1 MKRKAKITG
10 KSRVRAAASAARPC
24 AMACGK
30 ASMHQATVRASARGA
45 AAGASGCGAADR
57 PSGVAA
63 PVRAPAE
70 EAAEREFREWIRR
83 YEPVERAVYAERERR
98 EASRRRRAAERRRA
112 FGDLC
117 EMTEGLAAFA
127 ERNGVTLEE
136 ARRRLRRIRPF
147 HPSLALPY
155 MLLTDA
161 WTGLAAMR
169 RLLTRRIDRAKHE
182 AVRPAY
188 YAQERA
194 RRQALAAERRK
205 VRMRHTLS
213 PCPTR
218 LEILDAW
225 TKVKDS
231 PEALLRFGSLMEDLE
246 CYVDNS
252 LRRTEDDVIIGRSPG
267 IKGWLQ
273 LESPA
278 LYLKYKTVMAYK
290 AAAKRMRQVLDIRDP
305 LPLAA
310 ALPGEGSTTDHGA
323 DEIKG
328 RENGE
333 QGTAAAKAMAVESG
347 NGGRETAAA
356 KAMAVESGNGE
367 RRMGN
372 GERGKMSGEGD
383 VAQDG
388 RKAMDEAGKTEEDAR
403 KVMDGQ
409 AGTGGNARMAMGEA
423 DGLEALRARAV
434 CAEVLAGIGG
444 GHGMT
449 TALLRRLGA
458 LTDPER
464 VEDANMLADWREKY
478 RRKITVRTKSA
489 WGRRLKW
496 TG

>member
-1 MKRKAKITG
+1 MKGKAKIAER
-10 KSRVRAAASAARPC
+10 SRACGAASAARPR
-24 AMACGK
+24 ATVGPK
-30 ASMHQATVRASARGA
+30 ASMRQKGALPSGGTASARTASPAAPAHLARVSSPADPPSAPA
-45 AAGASGCGAADR
+45 AA
-57 PSGVAA
+57 
-63 PVRAPAE
+63 RAPSE
-70 EAAEREFREWIRR
+70 DVAEREFREWIRR
-83 YEPVERAVYAERERR
+83 YGPVERAVYAERERR

-112 FGDLC
+112 FGALC

-147 HPSLALPY
+147 HPSLALPC

-161 WTGLAAMR
+161 WTGLAAVR

-182 AVRPAY
+182 AARPAY

-205 VRMRHTLS
+205 VRMRVALS
-213 PCPTR
+213 PGPTR

-231 PEALLRFGSLMEDLE
+231 PEALLRFGGLMEDLE
-246 CYVDNS
+246 CYVDNG
-252 LRRTEDDVIIGRSPG
+252 LRRTEDGVIVGRRPG

-273 LESPA
+273 LEIPA

-310 ALPGEGSTTDHGA
+310 ALPEKGQTQDRGA
-323 DEIKG
+323 DEIHG
-328 RENGE
+328 R
-333 QGTAAAKAMAVESG
+333 AS
-347 NGGRETAAA
+347 GGRGA
-356 KAMAVESGNGE
+356 GD
-367 RRMGN
+367 
-372 GERGKMSGEGD
+372 GERGKTGGEGD
-383 VAQDG
+383 GAQGGRQAVDGADEPGGGG
-388 RKAMDEAGKTEEDAR
+388 RKAMDEADE
-403 KVMDGQ
+403 
-409 AGTGGNARMAMGEA
+409 
-423 DGLEALRARAV
+423 LEALRARAV
-434 CAEVLAGIGG
+434 CAEVLAGIGD

-449 TALLRRLGA
+449 AALLRRLGE

-464 VEDANMLADWREKY
+464 VEDANMLAAWRERYKL
-478 RRKITVRTKSA
+478 KITVRTKSM
-489 WGRRLKW
+489 WERRLRW